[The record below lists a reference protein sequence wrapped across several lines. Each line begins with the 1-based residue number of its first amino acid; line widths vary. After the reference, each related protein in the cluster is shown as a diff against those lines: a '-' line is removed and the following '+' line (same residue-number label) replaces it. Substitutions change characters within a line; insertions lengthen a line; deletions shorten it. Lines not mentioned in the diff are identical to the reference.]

1 MKYGVYF
8 TYWINDYIEDF
19 RAMIPRAKS
28 CGLDILEV
36 GAFNFYR
43 QSDDYFRELRSIAA
57 DNGIILTAGYGPSRA
72 NNIGAADPEQ
82 IGLAMAFYKETFRK
96 MELAGIESI
105 GGALYGYW
113 PIDANE
119 DFDKTAD
126 FERSV
131 KGMQEM
137 SAIAADH
144 GVTLNMEALNRFEG
158 YLINVAEEC
167 VNYVRAVDRPNVKVM
182 LDTFHMNIEEESLPA
197 AIRQAGPLLGH
208 FHAGEANRR
217 PPRPGRMP
225 WTEMGEA
232 LREIGYTGNVV
243 MEPFVKMG
251 GQVGKDI
258 RVWRDLSGNADDA
271 KLDADLAESVRF
283 LRSCFEG

>member
-8 TYWINDYIEDF
+8 TYWVNDYIEDF
-19 RAMIPRAKS
+19 RAMIPRAKA

-43 QSDDYFRELRSIAA
+43 QDDEYFRELRRIAA
-57 DNGIILTAGYGPSRA
+57 DNDIILTAGYGPSRE
-72 NNIGAADPEQ
+72 NSIGGSDPAQVEK
-82 IGLAMAFYKETFRK
+82 AMDFYRATFRK
-96 MELAGIESI
+96 MELAGIRSI

-119 DFDKTAD
+119 DFDKPAD
-126 FERSV
+126 FDRSV
-131 KGMQEM
+131 KGMQ
-137 SAIAADH
+137 ALAAVAADH

-167 VNYVRAVDRPNVKVM
+167 VNYVKAVDRPNVKVM
-182 LDTFHMNIEEESLPA
+182 LDTFHMNIEEESLPG
-197 AIRQAGPLLGH
+197 AIRQAGSLLGH
-208 FHAGEANRR
+208 FHVGEANRK

-225 WTEMGEA
+225 WAEIGAA
-232 LREIGYTGNVV
+232 LREIGYDGNVV
-243 MEPFVKMG
+243 MEPFVQMG

-258 RVWRDLSGNADDA
+258 RVWRDLSGHADAA
-271 KLDADLAESVRF
+271 KLDADLSAAVRF
-283 LRSCFEG
+283 LRENFER